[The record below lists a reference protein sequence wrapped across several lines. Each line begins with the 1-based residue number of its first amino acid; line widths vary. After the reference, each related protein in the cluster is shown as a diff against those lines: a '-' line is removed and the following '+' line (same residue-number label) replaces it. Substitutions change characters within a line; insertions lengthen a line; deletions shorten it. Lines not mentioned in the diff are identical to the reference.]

1 MSCNLSS
8 KLKQLRDDLQKIY
21 NECKEDNSGNLA
33 DYIPQLANVDPEL
46 FGISI
51 TTINGEQINIGD
63 VHEKYCI
70 QSCSKPL
77 TYGVAIKDCG
87 IEKVNKHIGIEPS
100 GQSFNAFIF
109 DNENKPFN
117 SLINSGAIMSASLI
131 KTKETEDKRFEYMMS
146 IWKDIIGKDNVGF
159 DNATYLSEKRTAH
172 RNRALSY
179 AMMENNIFPEG
190 NDIEKNLELYFQ
202 LCSLTMD
209 CSSMSAYAAM
219 LANGGTSVITK
230 KKIFEPEII
239 KNILCVMYSAGMYDY
254 SGRWAY
260 NVGLPSKS
268 GVSGCIMGVVPNMF
282 GICVYSPKLDDIGNS
297 YRGIKVFEK
306 LTSMYHLHIF
316 DTLISGL
323 SKKKTLYNSNN
334 EIISKLFDACKND
347 NHELVKSILE
357 ENDINLNEGDY
368 DNRCPLHIAV
378 DEKSYNSIKILLDYG
393 ADYNVIDRWKVSPLS
408 KAQKIKDQ
416 RIINMFSTKK

>member
-63 VHEKYCI
+63 VYEKYCI

-190 NDIEKNLELYFQ
+190 MI
-202 LCSLTMD
+202 
-209 CSSMSAYAAM
+209 
-219 LANGGTSVITK
+219 
-230 KKIFEPEII
+230 
-239 KNILCVMYSAGMYDY
+239 
-254 SGRWAY
+254 
-260 NVGLPSKS
+260 
-268 GVSGCIMGVVPNMF
+268 
-282 GICVYSPKLDDIGNS
+282 
-297 YRGIKVFEK
+297 
-306 LTSMYHLHIF
+306 
-316 DTLISGL
+316 
-323 SKKKTLYNSNN
+323 
-334 EIISKLFDACKND
+334 
-347 NHELVKSILE
+347 
-357 ENDINLNEGDY
+357 
-368 DNRCPLHIAV
+368 
-378 DEKSYNSIKILLDYG
+378 
-393 ADYNVIDRWKVSPLS
+393 
-408 KAQKIKDQ
+408 
-416 RIINMFSTKK
+416 